1 MVRFISNLCTLVG
14 FCILHNNNKC
24 YLHLFFHFFYIC
36 KKKLEKSKAWEEYYC
51 KKVPKYFCAS
61 KTSLYAKVLRNW
73 RQHNLFFTLVKI
85 AVSNFRLVLFG
96 DFLMDFTAFQFLMNI
111 GVFKCSCKPTTTLF
125 LGWFQERRNIMN
137 SEEVPEATISLSNN
151 SKRSVSRMLSN

>member
-1 MVRFISNLCTLVG
+1 MQILEWFVLSLIFVRYVVN

-111 GVFKCSCKPTTTLF
+111 VVFKCKPTTIFGLIPRTKKYYE
-125 LGWFQERRNIMN
+125 FQRSARGYNQ
-137 SEEVPEATISLSNN
+137 
-151 SKRSVSRMLSN
+151 SKH